1 MTDQSCDP
9 IERLLELAGPR
20 RAPADDHYS
29 RARQAV
35 HAAWQTEVRRCRR
48 IRVAWTVSVSLA
60 AAAVLVLAF
69 AWRQPAAPPPET
81 IVGRHNGVPIRLGSV
96 LRTEP
101 TLRTALQLVNGID
114 VRLDVNSEIAF
125 DEAGAIALRQ
135 GALFVDTGSTGAAD
149 RAIEVRT
156 PLGIVRDIGTRFEV
170 RLIDLP
176 ARARSQDDSTWL
188 PPSGG
193 RGMRI
198 RVRDGLV
205 RVTTA
210 ATSQTG
216 ARGTEFV
223 ATADGAIRRATTSLS
238 GPEWDWVTLAA
249 PPFDLDGKTLAEFL
263 AWVAREGGW
272 DVRFENDT
280 LAASAS
286 AIIINGSVEGLP
298 PEEALRSVLAT
309 CGLTHRLNGNVV
321 TITGSVL

>member
-1 MTDQSCDP
+1 MTDLSRDA

-35 HAAWQTEVRRCRR
+35 RAVWQDEVRRTRR
-48 IRVAWTVSVSLA
+48 VRAAWTASVSLA
-60 AAAVLVLAF
+60 AAAVLLLAI
-69 AWRQPAAPPPET
+69 ASRPPAAPAPET
-81 IVGRHNGVPIRLGSV
+81 IVGHHNGVPLRLGSV

-101 TLRTALQLVNGID
+101 ALRTAFELVNGSE

-125 DEAGAIALRQ
+125 DGVAAIALRR
-135 GALFVDTGSTGAAD
+135 GALFVDTGSAVGAE
-149 RAIEVRT
+149 RAVEIRT
-156 PLGIVRDIGTRFEV
+156 PLGNVRDIGTRFEV
-170 RLIDLP
+170 RLLGLP
-176 ARARSQDDSTWL
+176 AKAGSYDS
-188 PPSGG
+188 S
-193 RGMRI
+193 MRT

-210 ATSQTG
+210 TTSATG
-216 ARGTEFV
+216 ERGTELV
-223 ATADGAIRRATTSLS
+223 AFADGAIGRATTSLS

-249 PPFDLDGKTLAEFL
+249 PPFDLDGKTLAAFL

-280 LAASAS
+280 LAAAAS
-286 AIIINGSVEGLP
+286 TIIINGSVDGLT

-309 CGLTHRLNGNVV
+309 CGLTHRIDGTVV